1 MSECNALRG
10 TTSGLVG
17 KTVREQDTETNT
29 VLGSANTVCA
39 RVRAHAHT
47 HTHTHTEQRQKKLT
61 ELIASLHR
69 HTLDV

>member
-17 KTVREQDTETNT
+17 KTVREQNTETNT
-29 VLGSANTVCA
+29 VLGSANTVC
-39 RVRAHAHT
+39 VHAHV

-61 ELIASLHR
+61 ELIASQHR